1 MQRDAGPPMS
11 LDQNSRIV
19 VVGASLA
26 GTRAAEELRRAGYTG
41 DVVVIGAEAHAPYD
55 RPPLSKQF
63 LAGSWGRERIELR
76 PAPRWTELGIELR
89 LGERARGVDVAARRV
104 AMEGGE
110 LIGFDGLVLA
120 PGATPRKLDLAA
132 GLSGVFELRTV
143 DDAEAIVARMEAG
156 ATRVVV
162 VGAGFIGSEVAATC
176 RARGAEVTV
185 VEVLDVP
192 LARVLGEQMG
202 GICGDLHRRN
212 GVELL
217 VGTRVENLEGDA
229 SGEIRRV
236 VLSGGRSLDADLVVV
251 GVGVVPETGWLA
263 DSGLEISD
271 GLVADAEL
279 FVADGIVVAGDA
291 ARWLDLGQ
299 GEHVRIEHWT
309 NAAEQGVV
317 AARNL
322 LAGRGRGEPY
332 VPVPYFWSDQYG
344 VKIQVLGYPRP
355 SDDVEIVEG
364 SLEEGRFVALY
375 GRAGLMSAALGFGM
389 PGRLMAYR
397 KLLEER
403 ASMHEAMMH
412 ARGS

>member
-1 MQRDAGPPMS
+1 MS

-279 FVADGIVVAGDA
+279 FVADGVVVAGDA